1 MPTLYT
7 MPGTCALATNI
18 AVAWLDAPVEV
29 RNMAYGDHKKDEYL
43 AINPKGKVPAVAFED
58 GDVLTEAAAILSWL
72 VAFNVIN
79 TYNDG
84 VRKFLYWLDRLTD
97 PLYRPVRAIL
107 PDFGGIDFSPIVV
120 ILVLYLIQ
128 GLLLDLQMQTVAL

>member
-1 MPTLYT
+1 MLY
-7 MPGTCALATNI
+7 GL
-18 AVAWLDAPVEV
+18 L
-29 RNMAYGDHKKDEYL
+29 G
-43 AINPKGKVPAVAFED
+43 AIS
-58 GDVLTEAAAILSWL
+58 VLITVVIWMIIIQAILSWL

-79 TYNDG
+79 TYNEG

-97 PLYRPVRAIL
+97 PLYRPVRAIM

-128 GLLLDLQMQTVAL
+128 GLLLDLQLQTVAL